1 MVILFIKNNHME
13 NIISY
18 KGFIGSVS
26 FEDEDNILFGKIEGI
41 NDLIMFEG
49 ESVTEIKQMFREAVD
64 EYIESCKHF
73 NKPLLKSFK
82 GSFNVRVKPDLHQ
95 QAAMLA
101 KMQGISLN
109 QLVQKAIEK
118 EIQAA

>member
-1 MVILFIKNNHME
+1 MKNTLK
-13 NIISY
+13 Y
-18 KGFIGSVS
+18 KGFIASVS
-26 FEDEDNILFGKIEGI
+26 FEDQDNILFGKIEGI

-109 QLVQKAIEK
+109 QLVQKAIER

>member
-1 MVILFIKNNHME
+1 MKNTLN
-13 NIISY
+13 Y

-26 FEDEDNILFGKIEGI
+26 YSDEDGILFGKIEGI
-41 NDLIMFEG
+41 NDLVTY
-49 ESVTEIKQMFREAVD
+49 ESTEVSDLVKQFRISVD

-82 GSFNVRVKPDLHQ
+82 GSFNVRVKPDIHQ

>member
-1 MVILFIKNNHME
+1 MKNTLK
-13 NIISY
+13 Y

-41 NDLIMFEG
+41 NDLIMYEG

-64 EYIESCKHF
+64 EYIESCNHF

-82 GSFNVRVKPDLHQ
+82 GSFNVRVKPDIHQ

-109 QLVQKAIEK
+109 QLVQNAIEK

>member
-1 MVILFIKNNHME
+1 MKNTLK
-13 NIISY
+13 Y

-41 NDLIMFEG
+41 NDLIMYEG

-82 GSFNVRVKPDLHQ
+82 GSFNVRVKPDIHQ

-109 QLVQKAIEK
+109 QLVQNAIEK

>member
-1 MVILFIKNNHME
+1 MKNTLK
-13 NIISY
+13 Y

-41 NDLIMFEG
+41 NDLIMYER

-82 GSFNVRVKPDLHQ
+82 GSFNVRVKPDIHQ

>member
-1 MVILFIKNNHME
+1 MKNTLK
-13 NIISY
+13 Y

-41 NDLIMFEG
+41 NDLIMYEG

-82 GSFNVRVKPDLHQ
+82 GSFNVRVKPDIHQ

>member
-1 MVILFIKNNHME
+1 MKNTLK
-13 NIISY
+13 Y
-18 KGFIGSVS
+18 KGFIASVS

-109 QLVQKAIEK
+109 QLVQKAIER

>member
-1 MVILFIKNNHME
+1 MKNTLK
-13 NIISY
+13 Y

>member
-1 MVILFIKNNHME
+1 MKNTL
-13 NIISY
+13 SY

-26 FEDEDNILFGKIEGI
+26 YSDEEGLLFGKIEGI
-41 NDLIMFEG
+41 NDLVTY
-49 ESVTEIKQMFREAVD
+49 ESTEVSDLVKQFRISVD

-82 GSFNVRVKPDLHQ
+82 GSFNVRVKPDVHQ
-95 QAAMLA
+95 KAAMLA
-101 KMQGISLN
+101 TMQGISLN

-118 EIQAA
+118 EIEAA

>member
-1 MVILFIKNNHME
+1 MKNTLK
-13 NIISY
+13 Y

-41 NDLIMFEG
+41 NDLIMYEG

-109 QLVQKAIEK
+109 QLVQKAIER

>member
-1 MVILFIKNNHME
+1 MKNTLK
-13 NIISY
+13 Y

-82 GSFNVRVKPDLHQ
+82 GSFNVRVKPDIHQ

>member
-1 MVILFIKNNHME
+1 MKNTLK
-13 NIISY
+13 Y

-109 QLVQKAIEK
+109 QLVQKAIER

>member
-1 MVILFIKNNHME
+1 MKNTL
-13 NIISY
+13 SY

-26 FEDEDNILFGKIEGI
+26 YSDEDGVLFGKIEGI
-41 NDLIMFEG
+41 NDLVTY
-49 ESVTEIKQMFREAVD
+49 ESTEVSDLVKQFRLSVD

-82 GSFNVRVKPDLHQ
+82 GSFNVRVKPDIHQ

>member
-1 MVILFIKNNHME
+1 MKNTLN
-13 NIISY
+13 Y
-18 KGFIGSVS
+18 KGFIASVS

-82 GSFNVRVKPDLHQ
+82 GSFNVRVKPDIHQ

>member
-1 MVILFIKNNHME
+1 MKNTLK
-13 NIISY
+13 Y
-18 KGFIGSVS
+18 KGFIASVS
-26 FEDEDNILFGKIEGI
+26 FEDQDNILFGKIEGI

-82 GSFNVRVKPDLHQ
+82 GSFNVRVKPDIHQ

>member
-1 MVILFIKNNHME
+1 MKNTLN
-13 NIISY
+13 Y
-18 KGFIGSVS
+18 KGFIASVS
-26 FEDEDNILFGKIEGI
+26 FVDEDNILFGKIEGI

-49 ESVTEIKQMFREAVD
+49 ESVTEIKKIFRETVD

-82 GSFNVRVKPDLHQ
+82 GSFNVRVKPDIHQ

>member
-1 MVILFIKNNHME
+1 MKNTL
-13 NIISY
+13 SY

-26 FEDEDNILFGKIEGI
+26 YSDEDGVLYGKIEGI
-41 NDLIMFEG
+41 NDLITY
-49 ESVTEIKQMFREAVD
+49 ESTEVSDLVKQFRISVD

-82 GSFNVRVKPDLHQ
+82 GSFNVRVKPDVHQ
-95 QAAMLA
+95 KAAMLA
-101 KMQGISLN
+101 TMQGISLN

-118 EIQAA
+118 EIEAA

>member
-1 MVILFIKNNHME
+1 MKN
-13 NIISY
+13 SLKY
-18 KGFIGSVS
+18 KGFIASVS

-109 QLVQKAIEK
+109 QLVQKAIER

>member
-1 MVILFIKNNHME
+1 MKNTL
-13 NIISY
+13 SY

-26 FEDEDNILFGKIEGI
+26 YSDEDGVLFGKIEGI
-41 NDLIMFEG
+41 NDLVTY
-49 ESVTEIKQMFREAVD
+49 ESTEVSDLVKQFRISVD

-82 GSFNVRVKPDLHQ
+82 GSFNVRVKPDVHQ

-101 KMQGISLN
+101 TMQGISLN

-118 EIQAA
+118 EIEAA

>member
-1 MVILFIKNNHME
+1 MKNTLK
-13 NIISY
+13 Y
-18 KGFIGSVS
+18 KGFIASVS

-82 GSFNVRVKPDLHQ
+82 GSFNVRVKPDIHQ